1 MKAAIFYT
9 GKFGSTKKYA
19 YWINERNDFPVFDL
33 SRENP
38 NPDEYNLIILGSS
51 IITMKPTI
59 QKWLMKNWPKIKD
72 KQVLLFTVSGTEP
85 GHPNLQQWL
94 NNSLPK
100 EMLEQIPYV
109 PLRGRLVLNE
119 LPWLMRLFMKIASKV
134 EKDPDTKKRMAEGF
148 DYMDK
153 TTIKPIFEWIAKQES
168 EVPENLCKS
177 QLQFA

>member
-33 SRENP
+33 NRENP
-38 NPDEYNLIILGSS
+38 NPDNYDLLILGSS
-51 IITMKPTI
+51 IMAMKPTI
-59 QKWLMKNWPKIKD
+59 RKWLLTNWPIIKD
-72 KQVLLFTVSGTEP
+72 KQILLFTVSGTEP

-94 NNSLPK
+94 RNSLST
-100 EMLEQIPYV
+100 EMIEHLHYV
-109 PLRGRLVLNE
+109 PLRGRLALDE

-148 DYMDK
+148 DYLEK
-153 TTIKPIFEWIAKQES
+153 NGIEPIFEWIAKQES
-168 EVPENLCKS
+168 EIPENLYKS

>member
-1 MKAAIFYT
+1 
-9 GKFGSTKKYA
+9 
-19 YWINERNDFPVFDL
+19 
-33 SRENP
+33 
-38 NPDEYNLIILGSS
+38 
-51 IITMKPTI
+51 
-59 QKWLMKNWPKIKD
+59 MKNWPKIKD

-94 NNSLPK
+94 NNSLSK
-100 EMLEQIPYV
+100 EMLEQIHYV

-148 DYMDK
+148 DYMEK
-153 TTIKPIFEWIAKQES
+153 TSIEPIFEWIAKQES